1 MIKVPVLSPDGKPL
15 MPTKPSRARR
25 WMRDG
30 LAVGKWSDLG
40 VFYVQ
45 LTQQPSGEETQPVAV
60 GVDPGKLYS
69 GVGVQSPKATL
80 FLAHLVLPFQTVKD
94 RMEQRRIM
102 RRGRRGRRINRK
114 VAYSQRAH
122 RQKRFDN
129 RRGNKLPPSI
139 RANRQLEL
147 RVVTELCR
155 LFPVSKIVYE
165 YVEARGSKSF
175 SPVMVGQK
183 VMLGWLSKLAPV
195 ETQFGYE
202 TANLRNHL
210 GLMKSKDKAAQTP
223 ESHAVDGLALACS
236 KFVKYESFHTANTRG
251 HAWMGSVE
259 LTPSVFRVIRRP
271 PISRRQLHLMVPA
284 KGGVRRKYGG
294 TTTRHGV
301 RKGDVVRAEM
311 AGRVCIGWVSGDTQ
325 KQVSVS
331 DANWKSL
338 GQFTASK
345 VQLLARANGLVVSR
359 QPIACFGASNP
370 TQPAHLSLPTHKA
383 MGFLGEIIMNLS
395 CCSLTFGLRK

>member
-1 MIKVPVLSPDGKPL
+1 MVCLVGEETQTRKRFITMLQVPVVSPDGKPL

-25 WMRDG
+25 WIRDG

-45 LTQQPSGEETQPVAV
+45 LIQQPSGAETQPIAV

-69 GVGVQSPKATL
+69 GIGVQSAKATL
-80 FLAHLVLPFQTVKD
+80 FLAHLILPFQTVKD

-114 VAYSQRAH
+114 VAYSKRAH

-129 RRGNKLPPSI
+129 RRQNKLPPSI
-139 RANRQLEL
+139 SANRQLEF

-165 YVEARGSKSF
+165 YVEAKGSKSF
-175 SPVMVGQK
+175 SPVMVGQR
-183 VMLGWLSKLAPV
+183 VMLGWLSNLAPV

-202 TANLRNHL
+202 TANLRNQL
-210 GLMKSKDKAAQTP
+210 GLVKTKDKSAQTS
-223 ESHAVDGLALACS
+223 ESHAVDGLTLACS
-236 KFVKYESFHTANTRG
+236 KFVKYESFHTASAHG
-251 HAWMGSVE
+251 HQWTGSVE

-271 PISRRQLHLMVPA
+271 PTSRRQLHLMVPA

-301 RKGDVVRAEM
+301 RKGDLVKAEM

-325 KQVSVS
+325 KQISLSNV
-331 DANWKSL
+331 NWKRL
-338 GQFTASK
+338 GQFSASK
-345 VQLLARANGLVVSR
+345 VSLIARSTNLVVS
-359 QPIACFGASNP
+359 GASNP
-370 TQPAHLSLPTHKA
+370 TQPPLLSLPA
-383 MGFLGEIIMNLS
+383 V
-395 CCSLTFGLRK
+395 

>member
-25 WMRDG
+25 WMRNG

-40 VFYVQ
+40 IFYVQ
-45 LTQQPSGEETQPVAV
+45 LIQQASGEKTQPVAV
-60 GVDPGKLYS
+60 GIDPGKLYS
-69 GVGVQSPKATL
+69 GIGVQSPKATL
-80 FLAHLVLPFQTVKD
+80 FLAHVILPFQTVKD

-114 VAYSQRAH
+114 VTYSKRAH
-122 RQKRFDN
+122 RQKRSDN
-129 RRGNKLPPSI
+129 RRQNKLPPSI

-155 LFPVSKIVYE
+155 LFPVTKIVYE

-175 SPVMVGQK
+175 SPVMVGQR
-183 VMLGWLSKLAPV
+183 VMLNWLSKLAPV
-195 ETQFGYE
+195 ETQFGYK
-202 TANLRNHL
+202 TANLRNQL
-210 GLMKSKDKAAQTP
+210 GLIKSKDKSAQTP
-223 ESHAVDGLALACS
+223 ESHAVDGLTLACS
-236 KFVKYESFHTANTRG
+236 EFVRYEPFHTANTCG
-251 HAWMGSVE
+251 HTWTGSVQ
-259 LTPSVFRVIRRP
+259 LTPSLFRVIRRP

-325 KQVSVS
+325 KHISVS
-331 DANWKSL
+331 DVDWKRL

-345 VQLLARANGLVVSR
+345 VQLLARAKGLVVSQ
-359 QPIACFGASNP
+359 QPIACFRGIVPRRGTLQEPHSASTP
-370 TQPAHLSLPTHKA
+370 IPLHPQGDAVSRRSL
-383 MGFLGEIIMNLS
+383 
-395 CCSLTFGLRK
+395 

>member
-1 MIKVPVLSPDGKPL
+1 MIKVPVVSPNGKPL

-25 WMRDG
+25 WIRDG
-30 LAVGKWSDLG
+30 FAIGKWSDLG

-45 LTQQPSGEETQPVAV
+45 LIQQPSGEETQPVSV
-60 GVDPGKLYS
+60 GIDPGKLYS
-69 GVGVQSPKATL
+69 GIGVQSPKSTL
-80 FLAHLVLPFQTVKD
+80 FLAHLILPFQTVKD

-102 RRGRRGRRINRK
+102 RRGRRGRRVNRK
-114 VAYSQRAH
+114 VIYFNRAH
-122 RQKRFDN
+122 RQKRFNN
-129 RRGNKLPPSI
+129 RRQNKLPPSI

-147 RVVTELCR
+147 RVVTELCQ

-175 SPVMVGQK
+175 SPVMVGQR
-183 VMLGWLSKLAPV
+183 VMLGWLSNLAPT

-202 TANLRNHL
+202 TANLRNQL
-210 GLMKSKDKAAQTP
+210 GLVKTKDKSAQTP

-236 KFVKYESFHTANTRG
+236 EFVKYESFHTANTRG
-251 HAWMGSVE
+251 HQWAGSVQ
-259 LTPSVFRVIRRP
+259 LTPSVFLVIRRS

-301 RKGDVVRAEM
+301 RKGDVVRAKM

-325 KQVSVS
+325 KQISVS
-331 DANWKSL
+331 DPNWKRI

-345 VQLLARANGLVVSR
+345 VQLKSRANGLVVSR
-359 QPIACFGASNP
+359 QSVACFGGIEPHSASAP
-370 TQPAHLSLPTHKA
+370 IPPHSTCG
-383 MGFLGEIIMNLS
+383 MRFLGEML
-395 CCSLTFGLRK
+395 

>member
-1 MIKVPVLSPDGKPL
+1 MLDSVGEGTHNSKEDYLMVKVPVLSPEGKPL

-25 WMRDG
+25 WVRDG

-45 LTQQPSGEETQPVAV
+45 LTQQPSGEETQPIAV
-60 GVDPGKLYS
+60 GVDPGKLYF
-69 GVGVQSPKATL
+69 GIGVQSPKATL
-80 FLAHLVLPFQTVKD
+80 FLAHLILPFQTVKD

-147 RVVTELCR
+147 RVATELCR

-165 YVEARGSKSF
+165 Y
-175 SPVMVGQK
+175 
-183 VMLGWLSKLAPV
+183 
-195 ETQFGYE
+195 
-202 TANLRNHL
+202 
-210 GLMKSKDKAAQTP
+210 
-223 ESHAVDGLALACS
+223 
-236 KFVKYESFHTANTRG
+236 TANTRG
-251 HAWMGSVE
+251 HAWMGSVD

-271 PISRRQLHLMVPA
+271 PISRRQLHLIVPA

-311 AGRVCIGWVSGDTQ
+311 AGRVCIG
-325 KQVSVS
+325 
-331 DANWKSL
+331 DANWKRL
-338 GQFTASK
+338 GQFAASK

-359 QPIACFGASNP
+359 QPIACFGGIDPHSASAP
-370 TQPAHLSLPTHKA
+370 IPPHAQGDGVS
-383 MGFLGEIIMNLS
+383 
-395 CCSLTFGLRK
+395 R

>member
-1 MIKVPVLSPDGKPL
+1 

-25 WMRDG
+25 WIRDG

-40 VFYVQ
+40 LFYVQ
-45 LTQQPSGEETQPVAV
+45 LTQQPSGEETQSIAV

-69 GVGVQSPKATL
+69 GIGVQSPKATL
-80 FLAHLVLPFQTVKD
+80 FLAHLILPFQTVKD

-114 VAYSQRAH
+114 VACSKRAH

-155 LFPVSKIVYE
+155 LFPVSNIVYE
-165 YVEARGSKSF
+165 YVKARGSKSF
-175 SPVMVGQK
+175 SPVMVGQR
-183 VMLGWLSKLAPV
+183 VMLGWLSKLAPT
-195 ETQFGYE
+195 EGQFGYE
-202 TANLRNHL
+202 TANIRTQLRL
-210 GLMKSKDKAAQTP
+210 VKSKDKSAQTP
-223 ESHAVDGLALACS
+223 ESHGVDGLALACS
-236 KFVKYESFHTANTRG
+236 EFVKYESFHTANTRG
-251 HAWMGSVE
+251 HTWTGSVH

-301 RKGDVVRAEM
+301 RKGDVVKAEM
-311 AGRVCIGWVSGDTQ
+311 AGRICVGWVSGDTQ

-331 DANWKSL
+331 DANWKRL

-359 QPIACFGASNP
+359 HPIACFGGIEPHSASAP
-370 TQPAHLSLPTHKA
+370 IPPHAQGDGVS
-383 MGFLGEIIMNLS
+383 
-395 CCSLTFGLRK
+395 R

>member
-1 MIKVPVLSPDGKPL
+1 MIKVPVVSPNGKPL

-25 WMRDG
+25 WIRDG
-30 LAVGKWSDLG
+30 FAIGKWSDLG

-45 LTQQPSGEETQPVAV
+45 LIQQPSGEETQPVSV
-60 GVDPGKLYS
+60 GIDPGKLYS
-69 GVGVQSPKATL
+69 GIGVQSPKSTL
-80 FLAHLVLPFQTVKD
+80 FLAHLILPFQTVKD

-102 RRGRRGRRINRK
+102 RRGRRGRRVNRK
-114 VAYSQRAH
+114 VIYFNRAH
-122 RQKRFDN
+122 RQKRFNN
-129 RRGNKLPPSI
+129 RRQNKLPPSI

-147 RVVTELCR
+147 RVVTELCQ

-175 SPVMVGQK
+175 SPVMVGQR
-183 VMLGWLSKLAPV
+183 VMLGWLSNLAPT

-202 TANLRNHL
+202 TANLRNQL
-210 GLMKSKDKAAQTP
+210 GLVKTKDKSAQTP

-236 KFVKYESFHTANTRG
+236 EFFKYESFHTANTRG
-251 HAWMGSVE
+251 HQWAGSVQ
-259 LTPSVFRVIRRP
+259 LTPSVFLVIRRS

-301 RKGDVVRAEM
+301 RKGDVVRAKM

-325 KQVSVS
+325 KQISVS
-331 DANWKSL
+331 DPNWKRI

-345 VQLLARANGLVVSR
+345 VQLKSRANGLVVSR
-359 QPIACFGASNP
+359 QSVACFGGIEPHSASAP
-370 TQPAHLSLPTHKA
+370 IPLHSTCG
-383 MGFLGEIIMNLS
+383 MRFLGEML
-395 CCSLTFGLRK
+395 

>member
-1 MIKVPVLSPDGKPL
+1 MLDSVGEGTNNSQEDYLMIKVPVLSPDGKPL

-25 WMRDG
+25 WMQDG

-45 LTQQPSGEETQPVAV
+45 LTQQPSGEETQPIAV

-69 GVGVQSPKATL
+69 GIGVQSPKATL
-80 FLAHLVLPFQTVKD
+80 FLAHLILPFQTVKD

-165 YVEARGSKSF
+165 Y
-175 SPVMVGQK
+175 
-183 VMLGWLSKLAPV
+183 
-195 ETQFGYE
+195 
-202 TANLRNHL
+202 
-210 GLMKSKDKAAQTP
+210 
-223 ESHAVDGLALACS
+223 
-236 KFVKYESFHTANTRG
+236 TANTHG

-259 LTPSVFRVIRRP
+259 LTLSVFRVIRRP

-301 RKGDVVRAEM
+301 RKGDIVRAEM

-325 KQVSVS
+325 KHISVS
-331 DANWKSL
+331 DANWKRL
-338 GQFTASK
+338 GQFAASK

-359 QPIACFGASNP
+359 QSIACFGGIEPHSASAP
-370 TQPAHLSLPTHKA
+370 IPPHAQGDGVS
-383 MGFLGEIIMNLS
+383 
-395 CCSLTFGLRK
+395 R